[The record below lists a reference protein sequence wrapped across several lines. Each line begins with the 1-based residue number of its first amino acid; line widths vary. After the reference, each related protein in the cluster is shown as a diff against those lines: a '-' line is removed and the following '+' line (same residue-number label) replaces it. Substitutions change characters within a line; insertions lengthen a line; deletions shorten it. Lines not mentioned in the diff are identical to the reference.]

1 MESSDLAPLIDH
13 LTLTGLSRGDA
24 ARIVS
29 DVLAYFSE
37 STEEFVRRRHRE
49 LQHSGLRNT
58 TSFELIAHELA
69 SRRVSAPDLSERQ
82 IRRII
87 YG

>member
-1 MESSDLAPLIDH
+1 MESGEPTQLIDH
-13 LTLTGLSRGDA
+13 LVRSGLTHGDA

-37 STEEFVRRRHRE
+37 GTEEFVRRRHRE
-49 LQHSGLRNT
+49 LQHSGLPNAEIFALISR
-58 TSFELIAHELA
+58 ELT
-69 SRRVSAPDLSERQ
+69 SRRVAAPELSERQ
-82 IRRII
+82 IRRVI